1 MLTDTAIQKQKPK
14 DKPYRLSDRDGL
26 YLLIEPTGKKKWQF
40 RFTWE
45 TDGKKQRPWQSL
57 GSYPLVTLR
66 QARALALE
74 SRVLLE
80 KGINPIHYRKDVAAK
95 EKAVSNDLSASHSAS
110 ELSFKQV
117 YDEYCRFKSTSHG
130 QSKPAW
136 QYDTLKKH
144 NERFYNFVLP
154 VLGEVPIQG
163 ISESDLRDVLL
174 AIQDHG
180 TLVNRNKVKTVFN
193 GLFDYAAGKG
203 YIKNNI
209 AALIPKS
216 VFVKHEPK
224 NYKHVTTEQEFS
236 SVVRKLKNIKASYE
250 VVQAIR
256 FALLVFLRPVNVV
269 SLQWNQI
276 DFENR
281 LITISAEEMK
291 QSRDFIIP
299 ISTQVHRVLDDM
311 LSLTGHTDFVF
322 YSPYSTGKPI
332 SRDSLGNALRRNG
345 ITEISPHGFRH
356 TASTILH
363 ERGYGTDAIELQLS
377 HVIGGVKGV
386 YNKAQYLEQ
395 RREMM
400 QDWGNYI
407 DSLL

>member
-1 MLTDTAIQKQKPK
+1 MLTDTAVQKLKPK
-14 DKPYRLSDRDGL
+14 DKPYRKSDRDGL
-26 YLLIEPTGKKKWQF
+26 YILVEPTGRKKWQF
-40 RFTWE
+40 RFTW
-45 TDGKKQRPWQSL
+45 DVDNKKQRPWQSL
-57 GSYPLVTLR
+57 GSYPAVSLR
-66 QARALALE
+66 QARTLALD
-74 SRVLLE
+74 SRALLE
-80 KGINPIHYRKDVAAK
+80 QGINPIQHRKLKPDA
-95 EKAVSNDLSASHSAS
+95 EKSMSDSLNASQQPKG
-110 ELSFKQV
+110 LSFKEV
-117 YDEYCRFKSTSHG
+117 YDEYCKFKSTAHG

-144 NERFYNFVLP
+144 NERFHNYVLP
-154 VLGEVPIQG
+154 VLGKALVQDIT
-163 ISESDLRDVLL
+163 ESDLRDVLL
-174 AIQDHG
+174 AIQEHG

-224 NYKHVTTEQEFS
+224 NYKHVTTEQEFLE
-236 SVVRKLKNIKASYE
+236 VVRKLKNINASYE

-269 SLQWNQI
+269 SLRWEQI

-291 QSRDFIIP
+291 QSRDFMIP
-299 ISTQVHRVLDDM
+299 ISIQVNRILSDM
-311 LSLTGHTDFVF
+311 LSLTGHSDFVF

-363 ERGYGTDAIELQLS
+363 ERGYSSDAIELQLS

-400 QDWGNYI
+400 QDWGDYVDNV
-407 DSLL
+407 S